1 MKFSNYL
8 TTIDGVSIYPII
20 SLSLFVVF
28 ILLVFLYVLK
38 MGKQEVEHDR
48 NLPFDESISIKN

>member
-8 TTIDGVSIYPII
+8 TTIEGVSIYPII

-38 MGKQEVEHDR
+38 MGKQEVEHDS
-48 NLPFDESISIKN
+48 NLPFDESISTKN